1 MSRYFTT
8 VLVLRNSNSDG
19 RMDRAADG
27 GSLSIRQRTEILT
40 TDRDRIYGDEF
51 REQVELLGNDPDSRL
66 ARTQKRTHPKAEIG
80 EQCGIKRAFKA
91 TSDTAFSRF
100 VPATHEDTETHRGR
114 DIAMAQPLFNRAN
127 VDAVLDPLGCTKMS

>member
-1 MSRYFTT
+1 MVEAFPFDSAPKYLLRIEIGFTET
-8 VLVLRNSNSDG
+8 SS
-19 RMDRAADG
+19 
-27 GSLSIRQRTEILT
+27 GSKSSYWGTILT
-40 TDRDRIYGDEF
+40 AAWR
-51 REQVELLGNDPDSRL
+51 V
-66 ARTQKRTHPKAEIG
+66 PKNVPTLRRKWA